1 MNATPSSRRN
11 SQPESPAPLL
21 QFNWEDARQFDQG
34 FDFLS
39 HSDDVNVQLQRLMG
53 MSFSPLESAASP
65 ISRQTLAGSDLS
77 VRTPSTPRS
86 SLWRQLDKE
95 RWDAQIDQVKDI
107 DQVLSWRF

>member
-1 MNATPSSRRN
+1 MNGTPSSPAR
-11 SQPESPAPLL
+11 PESPAPLL

-65 ISRQTLAGSDLS
+65 VSRHTLAGSDLS

-95 RWDAQIDQVKDI
+95 RWDAQIDQVKDV
-107 DQVLSWRF
+107 DQVL